1 MAPPSKKGKM
11 GPPPT
16 TSKVSNVSSVST
28 APTPPSTLYR
38 NGRQRGTLGAEAV
51 LRSRLEHRSR
61 APSQSSTSSFG
72 VPEIRTP
79 TKSTITLESLSSG
92 TPSAREASLKTA
104 SVSST
109 SSPGVPGIHTPAE
122 SVTTLRSSASEILGS
137 QEVTGST
144 ICLNP
149 SQEWKGSHG
158 DRHEVA
164 SRTTSVSSVGT
175 SSCTHTRLLQQLRDL
190 MEDNERLRTQN
201 DVLQR
206 EAGRT
211 ALTDGE
217 QERRLKQLAEEER
230 TATVDAPRRSTAGL
244 FKSVCSIDLLF
255 LIDTTISMRPY
266 IESAKSQVRSILDDI
281 NRVLLKQA
289 KVRVAVVGYKDHSDN
304 PSIQFLDFTKSTDQV
319 RSFLDK
325 LAATGGRDDPE
336 DVLGGLQQ
344 ALGATWKQHTR
355 VVLHIADAPPH
366 GRTLHDFADEY
377 DSYPNPG
384 SEPHGLTYRPILQR
398 MLDARINYVLLRITN
413 YTDRMALT
421 FWEEYARAGSDCMLS
436 EKNRYYSQACGIKNS
451 DGTPNGGMVF
461 REAELGLT
469 FAALQRLVVEAVTT
483 SVMSS
488 TVRSLTAFGSI
499 KRAPGGTSSQRVNY
513 SGLGSIQENEE
524 LLRQPDV
531 RLEKSSPH
539 WGNLEWFEECLVVEG
554 FSIDATITA
563 GLNDGFA
570 LGTSM
575 LDHMMESD
583 TNMTV
588 SVFGLNLC
596 KRKTPFAKGALR
608 LTSFARTE
616 YSRSRYVVKEFKT
629 DGDNEDDG
637 SHNRSLAH
645 LVEDMRSQALCKAF
659 ALEFNSLLADCPE
672 HNIDF
677 VVTSCFKC
685 NGRRGS
691 KGKCI
696 SIEPFLAGKFVKY
709 NGNAGYANKEAN
721 LAHDPSNQAA
731 QAFSHFSFERSRGRF
746 LVCDLQGVGKT
757 MTDPAVHTLDPYRF
771 SLSQTNLGA
780 EGFMFFFAYHECNHL
795 CRRLS
800 LRSSATM
807 FMGDGMKMQFRDFWP
822 SPGLGN
828 RLYGDEA
835 VVCCS
840 NKLCGRILKRF
851 QPVTSKLSSFPG
863 HRWCDECLP
872 QLDEFKVIRWCSP
885 VGEQGHRFEVS
896 GFFYES
902 QGKRIPLRCPKHDKY
917 TSAGI

>member
-1 MAPPSKKGKM
+1 MAQPRKKDRM
-11 GPPPT
+11 GPPLT
-16 TSKVSNVSSVST
+16 TSSVSSVST
-28 APTPPSTLYR
+28 APTPSSTLYR
-38 NGRQRGTLGAEAV
+38 NGRQRGTLGAEAL

-61 APSQSSTSSFG
+61 TACQSST
-72 VPEIRTP
+72 
-79 TKSTITLESLSSG
+79 
-92 TPSAREASLKTA
+92 
-104 SVSST
+104 T
-109 SSPGVPGIHTPAE
+109 SSLGVPGIHTPAE
-122 SVTTLRSSASEILGS
+122 SVATLRSSASETLGS
-137 QEVTGST
+137 REVTGST

-149 SQEWKGSHG
+149 LQEWKGSHG

-175 SSCTHTRLLQQLRDL
+175 SSCAHTRLLQQLRDL
-190 MEDNERLRTQN
+190 REDNERLRTQN
-201 DVLQR
+201 NILQR
-206 EAGRT
+206 EAGRP
-211 ALTDGE
+211 ALTDEEEG
-217 QERRLKQLAEEER
+217 RRLSQLTREER
-230 TATVDAPRRSTAGL
+230 TATANAPRRSTAGL

-255 LIDTTISMRPY
+255 LIDTTKSMRPY

-281 NRVLLKQA
+281 NRFFLNQA
-289 KVRVAVVGYKDHSDN
+289 EVRAAVVGYKDHEAV
-304 PSIQFLDFTKSTDQV
+304 PKIEFLDFTRSVKKV
-319 RSFLDK
+319 RSFLNT
-325 LAATGGRDDPE
+325 LNASAFAGDDFAE
-336 DVLGGLQQ
+336 DVLGALHQ
-344 ALGATWKQHTR
+344 ALAATWKHQTR

-366 GRTLHDFADEY
+366 GRTLHDLSDKR
-377 DSYPNPG
+377 DRYPNPG
-384 SEPHGLTYRPILQR
+384 SEPHGLTYQPILKR
-398 MLDARINYVLLRITN
+398 MLDTRINYVLLRIKKS
-413 YTDRMALT
+413 TDRMALQ
-421 FWEEYARAGSDCMLS
+421 FLKEYARAGSDCMLS
-436 EKNRYYSQACGIKNS
+436 EKNRYYSEAGGTKNS
-451 DGTPNGGMVF
+451 DGRPNGGLVF

-488 TVRSLTAFGSI
+488 TVRSLTPFGSI

-513 SGLGSIQENEE
+513 SGLGSTQENEE
-524 LLRQPDV
+524 LPVRRPDV
-531 RLEKSSPH
+531 RLEKSSPQ
-539 WGNLEWFEECLVVEG
+539 WGNLEWFDECLVVEG
-554 FSIDATITA
+554 FSIDATVTA
-563 GLNDGFA
+563 ALDDGFA

-575 LDHMMESD
+575 LDRMMESD

-588 SVFGLNLC
+588 SVFGLNLR
-596 KRKTPFAKGALR
+596 KRRTPFAKGALR
-608 LTSFARTE
+608 LASFACTE

-659 ALEFNSLLADCPE
+659 AVEFNSLLADCPE

-685 NGRRGS
+685 NDRRGS
-691 KGKCI
+691 KGKCM

-731 QAFSHFSFERSRGRF
+731 QAFSHFTFERSRGRF

-807 FMGDGMKMQFRDFWP
+807 FMGDGEKMQFRDSWP

-851 QPVTSKLSSFPG
+851 QAVTSKHPSFPG
-863 HRWCDECLP
+863 YRWCDECLP
-872 QLDEFKVIRWCSP
+872 QLGDFNVIRLCWP
-885 VGEQGHRFEVS
+885 VGEQRHRFEVS

-902 QGKRIPLRCPKHDKY
+902 QGKRIPLRCPKHDK
-917 TSAGI
+917 

>member
-1 MAPPSKKGKM
+1 M

-16 TSKVSNVSSVST
+16 TFKVSNVSNASSVST
-28 APTPPSTLYR
+28 APTPSSTLYR

-72 VPEIRTP
+72 V
-79 TKSTITLESLSSG
+79 S
-92 TPSAREASLKTA
+92 
-104 SVSST
+104 
-109 SSPGVPGIHTPAE
+109 GIHTPAE
-122 SVTTLRSSASEILGS
+122 SVATLRFSASETLGS
-137 QEVTGST
+137 REVTGST

-158 DRHEVA
+158 DRHEAA

-190 MEDNERLRTQN
+190 SEDNERLRN
-201 DVLQR
+201 ANNILQR
-206 EAGRT
+206 EAGRAAST
-211 ALTDGE
+211 DEDDEGRLRHLT
-217 QERRLKQLAEEER
+217 REER
-230 TATVDAPRRSTAGL
+230 TATANARRRSTAGL

-255 LIDTTISMRPY
+255 LIDTTMSMGPY
-266 IESAKSQVRSILDDI
+266 IGSAKSQVRSILDDM
-281 NRVLLKQA
+281 NRVFLKQA
-289 KVRVAVVGYKDHSDN
+289 EVRVAVVGYKDHSDN

-325 LAATGGRDDPE
+325 LAATGGHDPPE

-366 GRTLHDFADEY
+366 GRTLHDAADEY
-377 DSYPNPG
+377 DDYPNPG
-384 SEPHGLTYRPILQR
+384 SEPHGLTYQPILKR
-398 MLDARINYVLLRITN
+398 MLDTRINYVLLRIRKS
-413 YTDRMALT
+413 TDRMALL
-421 FWEEYARAGSDCMLS
+421 FLKEYARAGSDCKLS
-436 EKNRYYSQACGIKNS
+436 EKNRYYREASGTKNNDS
-451 DGTPNGGMVF
+451 TPNGGLVF
-461 REAELGLT
+461 WEAELGLT

-488 TVRSLTAFGSI
+488 TIRSLTASGSI
-499 KRAPGGTSSQRVNY
+499 ERARGGTSSQRVDY
-513 SGLGSIQENEE
+513 SRLGSIQENEE
-524 LLRQPDV
+524 LPVRRPDV
-531 RLEKSSPH
+531 RLEKSSPQ
-539 WGNLEWFEECLVVEG
+539 WGKLEWFDERLVVEG
-554 FSIDATITA
+554 FSIDATVTV
-563 GLNDGFA
+563 GLDDGFA

-575 LDHMMESD
+575 LDRMMESD
-583 TNMTV
+583 TNMPV

-596 KRKTPFAKGALR
+596 KRRTPFAKGALR
-608 LTSFARTE
+608 LASFACTE
-616 YSRSRYVVKEFKT
+616 CSRSRHVVKEFKT
-629 DGDNEDDG
+629 DGDDEDDG
-637 SHNRSLAH
+637 SGNRSLAH
-645 LVEDMRSQALCKAF
+645 LVDDMRSQALCKAF

-685 NGRRGS
+685 NDRRGS
-691 KGKCI
+691 QGKCM

-721 LAHDPSNQAA
+721 LTHDPSNQAA
-731 QAFSHFSFERSRGRF
+731 QAFSHFTFERSRGRF

-757 MTDPAVHTLDPYRF
+757 MTDPAIHTLDPYRF

-795 CRRLS
+795 CRRLQ

-807 FMGDGMKMQFRDFWP
+807 FMGDGKKMQFRDFWP
-822 SPGLGN
+822 SQRLGN
-828 RLYGDEA
+828 RLYGGEA
-835 VVCCS
+835 VICCS
-840 NKLCGRILKRF
+840 NKLCGRMLNRS
-851 QPVTSKLSSFPG
+851 QAATSKHSSFPG
-863 HRWCDECLP
+863 YRWCDECLP
-872 QLDEFKVIRWCSP
+872 QLDEFKVIRLCWP

-902 QGKRIPLRCPKHDKY
+902 QGKRIPLRCPKHDK
-917 TSAGI
+917 